1 MALTVKDLTFLQL
14 AMAKLSGSAKA
25 QLRAFFD
32 SLDLSKPDLAR
43 DALLEFLP
51 ALASQYGD
59 AAAAVAAE
67 WFEDTVGARATMALA
82 DTSAAAG
89 NVRYAAGKLWTP
101 SPAEAFGLLATSLDK
116 LVKQPSRDTVKASSV
131 ANGLRYARVPRGA
144 KTCAFCLMLASRDAV
159 YLTRKSAGDMGS
171 GLGDS
176 YHGDCNCAVMPVK
189 PGGPLPDGYDPDSYY
204 EIYRAAADAAGT
216 TSDPRAVTAAIRRGF
231 PDLVRG

>member
-1 MALTVKDLTFLQL
+1 
-14 AMAKLSGSAKA
+14 MAKLSGSAKA

-67 WFEDTVGARATMALA
+67 WFEDTVGARATLVVA
-82 DTSAAAG
+82 DTAAAAAG

-101 SPAEAFGLLATSLDK
+101 SPSDAFGLLATSLDK
-116 LVKQPSRDTVKASSV
+116 LVKQPSRDTVKASAVS
-131 ANGLRYARVPRGA
+131 NGMRYARVPRGA

-159 YLTRKSAGDMGS
+159 YLTRKSAGDLGS

-176 YHGDCNCAVMPVK
+176 YHGDCDCAVLPVK
-189 PGGPLPDGYDPDSYY
+189 RGGPLPDGYDPDSYY
-204 EIYRAAADAAGT
+204 EIYRAAATAAGT
-216 TSDPRAVTAAIRRGF
+216 TSDPRAITAQIRAMY